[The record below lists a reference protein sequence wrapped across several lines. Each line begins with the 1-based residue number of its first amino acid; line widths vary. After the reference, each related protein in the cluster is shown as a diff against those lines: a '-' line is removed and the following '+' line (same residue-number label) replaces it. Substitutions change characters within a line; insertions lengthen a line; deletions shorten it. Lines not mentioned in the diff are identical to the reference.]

1 MRKYLRELLEALL
14 FVAITFGPL
23 WYWLYKLP
31 TH

>member
-23 WYWLYKLP
+23 WYWLY
-31 TH
+31 TTR